1 MNSIQIQKAHVRRT
15 ALLFRRS
22 IKSNVYIR
30 KNAAIYKKLHTLS
43 LFHTSDTICVY
54 FSLTDEVATH
64 AFISDLLKDGKTI
77 CIPKITDSSLSL
89 YKITTFSDLEISK
102 LGIHEPVHTSNQI
115 SGEQVDAF
123 IIPGIAFDRYGTRI
137 GWGKG
142 YYDKLLTSVTQPK
155 IGLAFS
161 EQIFPLLPREN
172 HDIVMDIIVTE
183 KEIIRINKYYEKN
196 ASTP

>member
-1 MNSIQIQKAHVRRT
+1 MNSKQIQKDHIRRT
-15 ALLFRRS
+15 VLLLRRS

-43 LFHTSDTICVY
+43 LLHTADTICVY
-54 FSLTDEVATH
+54 FSLADEVGTH
-64 AFISDLLKDGKTI
+64 AVISDLLKKGKTI
-77 CIPKITDSSLSL
+77 CIPKITDSSLTL
-89 YKITTFSDLEISK
+89 YKITTLSDLKISK
-102 LGIHEPVHTSNQI
+102 MGIYEPVCTSNQI
-115 SGEQVDAF
+115 SGEQIDVF

-183 KEIIRINKYYEKN
+183 KEIIRIHKNYEKN